1 MSAATADWLKSAGR
15 FLLPKKKTWNW
26 RKTVIAVGSSWW
38 TVAVTVLLLSA
49 GIAVFFW
56 YVYDRLD
63 EYWKGVATNTTAGF
77 FDVVVVV
84 FTFGAYEQFRRRSD
98 DIARLRG
105 RIEDVK
111 RFDDPRAHSIIG
123 SAIRGL
129 AKFGLTDI
137 DLRGARLTNFSFP
150 SNGIRSISGAVISDG
165 LYFDDEMKNFAKLNS
180 VAFTGVDCSDVCFSS
195 GEFSLATFNDCVFQ
209 GASLVGARF
218 NGTSLNWSVE
228 RVIADEADWQELV
241 DEAEDGSPIYAQIY
255 NPAFYGADLTNC
267 IFKKVRFQNADFRGA
282 QNIEK
287 AIFVG
292 ATGLETC
299 HFDDGQTP
307 ASSKS

>member
-1 MSAATADWLKSAGR
+1 MSAATTGRLKSAR
-15 FLLPKKKTWNW
+15 EVRMPKRKTWNW
-26 RKTVIAVGSSWW
+26 RRTVTAIGSSWW
-38 TVAVTVLLLSA
+38 TVASTVLVLSA

-56 YVYDRLD
+56 YVYDQLD

-98 DIARLRG
+98 DITRLRE

-129 AKFGLTDI
+129 ARFGLTDI
-137 DLRGARLTNFSFP
+137 DLRGARLTNFSFS

-195 GEFSLATFNDCVFQ
+195 GDLSLATFNDCAFQ
-209 GASLVGARF
+209 GASLVDAKF
-218 NGTSLNWSVE
+218 NGTSLRWTVE
-228 RVIADEADWQELV
+228 KVIADEADWQELV
-241 DEAEDGSPIYAQIY
+241 DEAEDGSPIYARIY
-255 NPAFYGADLTNC
+255 NPAFDGADLTNC
-267 IFKKVRFQNADFRGA
+267 SFKKVRFQNADFRGA

-287 AIFVG
+287 AIFDG

-307 ASSKS
+307 ESSKA